1 MMKMMLLALACLALA
16 ACSSPPPVPEGDPPE
31 PQAAAP
37 ADAGSSA
44 LRDTINEPLDKARAV
59 EDAQADRNAERDQA
73 LEDAGG

>member
-1 MMKMMLLALACLALA
+1 MKSTTLLLACLALA
-16 ACSSPPPVPEGDPPE
+16 ACSRPPTTPDADPPE

-37 ADAGSSA
+37 AGNSA

>member
-1 MMKMMLLALACLALA
+1 MRFTVSLLACLALA
-16 ACSSPPPVPEGDPPE
+16 GCSDPPPTPEADPPE

-37 ADAGSSA
+37 SGGQHTQ
-44 LRDTINEPLDKARAV
+44 LREAIQEPLDKARAV